1 MDIANYISF
10 KKCYISENEYKE
22 IHNTLK
28 NIYGDL
34 KLPNIESMIKALKK
48 DKKNINSNLK
58 CVLTKGIGNM
68 FLDELSYLDV
78 KKYLTLYEDI
88 Q

>member
-1 MDIANYISF
+1 
-10 KKCYISENEYKE
+10 
-22 IHNTLK
+22 
-28 NIYGDL
+28 
-34 KLPNIESMIKALKK
+34 MIKALKK